1 MLRRN
6 FLKVGALAAVS
17 AVVVPQL
24 SATDFR
30 ATKPD
35 TWTAHTVDDAIKAL
49 YGAITPVES
58 GVTVGAPKVA
68 SNGGAIP
75 VNVTSD
81 IDAKTVAI
89 FQDANPEAA
98 VIVFEMNEGG
108 IINYDIKM
116 KMGASGTI
124 TAIVEGKD
132 GKFYKGTKTLEVAL
146 GGCEG

>member
-6 FLKVGALAAVS
+6 FLRFGAIATAA

-24 SATDFR
+24 SAKDFR

-35 TWTAHTVDDAIKAL
+35 AWAAHTVDDAIKAL
-49 YGAITPVES
+49 YGDITPIES

-75 VNVTSD
+75 VNVKSD
-81 IDAKTVAI
+81 IDAKSVAI

-98 VIVFEMNEGG
+98 VIVFEMSEAA
-108 IINYDIKM
+108 ILNYDIKM

>member
-6 FLKVGALAAVS
+6 FLRFGALAAAS

-24 SATDFR
+24 NATDFR

-35 TWTAHTVDDAIKAL
+35 AWSAKTVDDAIKAL

-75 VNVTSD
+75 VNVKSD
-81 IDAKTVAI
+81 IDATSVAI

-98 VIVFEMNEGG
+98 VIVFEMNENS
-108 IINYDIKM
+108 ILNYDIKM

-124 TAIVEGKD
+124 TAIVAGKD

>member
-6 FLKVGALAAVS
+6 FLKVGALAAAS

-24 SATDFR
+24 NATDFR

-35 TWTAHTVDDAIKAL
+35 TWSAHTVEDAIKGL
-49 YGAITPVES
+49 YGSITPIES

-75 VNVTSD
+75 VNIKSD
-81 IDAKTVAI
+81 IDAKTVAV

-98 VIVFEMNEGG
+98 VIVFEMHEGG
-108 IINYDIKM
+108 IVNYDIKM
-116 KMGASGTI
+116 KMAASGTI
-124 TAIVEGKD
+124 TAVLEGKD
-132 GKFYKGTKTLEVAL
+132 GKFYIGKKTLEVAL